1 MRQSR
6 TFTETNFARSET
18 PIMTRFPTPS
28 KSIQLGRP
36 FLEFHCPLSKLHSFS
51 ITFIS
56 GVKAYVLEKI
66 SK

>member
-36 FLEFHCPLSKLHSFS
+36 FLEFHCPLSKKS
-51 ITFIS
+51 I
-56 GVKAYVLEKI
+56 
-66 SK
+66 